1 MRLDAR
7 CVHQLNLDS
16 YIGNEAERV
25 GGDRYDHASCFTAR
39 TPPIVY

>member
-7 CVHQLNLDS
+7 CEHQLNLDS

-25 GGDRYDHASCFTAR
+25 GGDRALTLSCFMAC